1 MKRIRLSKDI
11 ETEVLM
17 LSRRR
22 CCICYGLDRDVQ
34 IKQGQI
40 AHLDGKPSNNEL
52 DNLAFLCL
60 SHHDI
65 FDSKTSQSKGLTPQE
80 VRKYRKELHEI
91 IDLAWKQPLKI
102 GAIELPLSAGI
113 TGHYIRETDFE
124 SAEFDIV
131 HLPNGNVRVTGLA
144 FWGMTRP
151 YGPNIGELD
160 FEATVTNNFVT
171 FSDHTHSGD
180 LYQIELIIR
189 PTGLMAMEQYVVGYF
204 GMNVSFAG
212 EYKKVLSS
220 G

>member
-1 MKRIRLSKDI
+1 
-11 ETEVLM
+11 M

-22 CCICYGLDRDVQ
+22 CCICYGLNRDVQ

-40 AHLDGKPSNNEL
+40 AHLDGNPSNDAL

-60 SHHDI
+60 AHHDI

-102 GAIELPLSAGI
+102 GAIELALSADI
-113 TGHYIRETDFE
+113 AGHYIRETDFE
-124 SAEFDIV
+124 SAEFNIV
-131 HLPNGNVRVTGLA
+131 RLPNGNVHVIGLA
-144 FWGMTRP
+144 FWGTTRP

-160 FEATVTNNFVT
+160 FEAAVTNNSIK
-171 FSDHTHSGD
+171 FSDHTLSGD

-189 PTGLMAMEQYVVGYF
+189 PAGLTVTEQYVVGYF